1 MKPEFVFKTAHALA
15 MAGSALAYI
24 NIYHWFWRVNRH
36 GDGTVELEEMDKREW
51 KSVELFHLV
60 AGRQRSPRNR
70 DEPQDLPF
78 WPQLYQNLP

>member
-1 MKPEFVFKTAHALA
+1 
-15 MAGSALAYI
+15 
-24 NIYHWFWRVNRH
+24 
-36 GDGTVELEEMDKREW
+36 MDKREW